1 MGREFFYCYRIS
13 VILIYFFLASS
24 AGAHGVH
31 ISALADG
38 KTILG
43 QVTFQGGEPV
53 KNCIVRGH
61 DNADEVLAETKTD
74 DNGRFSFE
82 ARWRCDYHLEAET
95 EDGHGGEYVLKAS
108 LLPSDLPSREK
119 KETAPTS
126 TAEHSPHHSHSEPGD
141 ENPWTV
147 EQIHSIQAKLDAMQ
161 EKLDA
166 YEHSIRLRDL
176 LGGIGYILGVF
187 GLYALA
193 VNRGKSRERS
203 KKIAQ

>member
-1 MGREFFYCYRIS
+1 MGRKLFYFYGIT
-13 VILIYFFLASS
+13 VILIYFFLGSS
-24 AGAHGVH
+24 AWAHGVR

-95 EDGHGGEYVLKAS
+95 EDGHGGEYAIKAS

-119 KETAPTS
+119 KDTATTP
-126 TAEHSPHHSHSEPGD
+126 TAEHSSHHSHSEPGD

-147 EQIHSIQAKLDAMQ
+147 EQIRSIQSKLDSMQ
-161 EKLDA
+161 EKLDTS
-166 YEHSIRLRDL
+166 EHSIRLRDA
-176 LGGIGYILGVF
+176 LGGVGYILGVF

-193 VNRGKSRERS
+193 VKRGKNRDRS
-203 KKIAQ
+203 EKSAQ